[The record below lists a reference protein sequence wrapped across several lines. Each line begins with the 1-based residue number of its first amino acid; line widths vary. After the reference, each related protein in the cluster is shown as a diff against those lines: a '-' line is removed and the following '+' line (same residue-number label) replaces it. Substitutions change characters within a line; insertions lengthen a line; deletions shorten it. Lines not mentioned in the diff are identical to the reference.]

1 MLMLNLLND
10 EKITNISTVE
20 NYKKDGKNF
29 KETKEYIKKTIKDLE
44 ECKNKYYDF
53 LTEEKAMSYINNKNL
68 DSYYIDFYKEEILKD
83 IEEEKNDKTI
93 EESKKKANGWIKNNL
108 KTI

>member
-1 MLMLNLLND
+1 
-10 EKITNISTVE
+10 
-20 NYKKDGKNF
+20 
-29 KETKEYIKKTIKDLE
+29 
-44 ECKNKYYDF
+44 
-53 LTEEKAMSYINNKNL
+53 MSYINNKNL

-93 EESKKKANGWIKNNL
+93 EESKKKANEWIKNNL